1 MNVSGLRA
9 HGILLD
15 GIDAFIHDPI
25 LVSRT
30 DRVTVRELLL
40 TQRRHVA
47 GGDQP
52 GIFTGLRDR
61 ERPIRTALPLVLHSL
76 RDPVTS
82 IHEGLANL
90 FLSFAIA
97 SASPHIFRPVTRIL
111 AHSLTVRLVSKH
123 GQWSS

>member
-90 FLSFAIA
+90 FLS
-97 SASPHIFRPVTRIL
+97 SQLLQPLHILFD
-111 AHSLTVRLVSKH
+111 S
-123 GQWSS
+123 